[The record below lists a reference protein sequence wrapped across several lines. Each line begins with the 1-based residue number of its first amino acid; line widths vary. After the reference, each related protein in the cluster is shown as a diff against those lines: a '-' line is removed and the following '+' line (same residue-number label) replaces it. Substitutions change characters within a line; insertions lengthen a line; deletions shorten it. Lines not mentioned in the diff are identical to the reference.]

1 MNNYTPKVYDLF
13 PTALYSNTYQGDITE
28 IVRYFDSCEVDTL
41 SQTIP
46 SPYGII
52 SKNSYIIDHPICKPL
67 TDWFMKCFEQYATEI
82 MKYKYNKLQFAQSW
96 LTYKYPG
103 QFHKAHTHPNTL
115 LAGVFYYDR
124 QPEDAAIVFSKEAK
138 SFNRSYLEPSLLDD
152 YQSGKYSQEEIYY
165 TPQQNEFIIF
175 PSYLTHGVP
184 PNKTDRIRKALGVNA
199 LTSGTL
205 GDKETISE
213 IIFGR
218 YAN

>member
-1 MNNYTPKVYDLF
+1 MNNYPPKVYDLF
-13 PTALYSNTYQGDITE
+13 PTALYSNIYPGDITE
-28 IVRYFDSCEVDTL
+28 IVKYFDSCEITN
-41 SQTIP
+41 P
-46 SPYGII
+46 SSSTGYGII
-52 SKNSYIIDHPICKPL
+52 SKNSYIIDNPVCQPL
-67 TDWFMKCFEQYATEI
+67 ADWIMKCFEQYATEI
-82 MKYKYNKLQFAQSW
+82 MRYKYNKLQFSQSW

-124 QPEDAAIVFSKEAK
+124 QPDDASIVFSKEVK

-152 YQSGKYSQEEIYY
+152 YQSHPYSQEEIYY

-175 PSYLTHGVP
+175 PSHLTHGVP
-184 PNKTDRIRKALGVNA
+184 PNKTNRIRKALGVNI
-199 LTSGTL
+199 LTSGIL
-205 GDKETISE
+205 GDQETISE